1 MTKPQTTPSTS
12 PHEAANDAQA
22 AIESVQHSQTTGRD
36 LGVGYVGTMS
46 PEQSTAEEARLH
58 AIVNSETDKDYRPS
72 VSVPMGR
79 DPNADVSMLED
90 DSPLPLASR
99 VGFRAVEHPRARMAS
114 AMHDQL
120 RGRAPSDLTADELS
134 AVAEKVGLQVE
145 GTGASGAPLT
155 SDFVQAMDALAGAHP
170 PRPAA

>member
-1 MTKPQTTPSTS
+1 MAPKASAARVEDA
-12 PHEAANDAQA
+12 HDAEAL
-22 AIESVQHSQTTGRD
+22 IESTQHMLRTGKD
-36 LGVGYVGTMS
+36 AGVGYVGTMS

-58 AIVNSETDKDYRPS
+58 AIVNSEADKLYRPS

-99 VGFRAVEHPRARMAS
+99 VGSRAVEHPRARTAS

-134 AVAEKVGLQVE
+134 ALAEKVGLQVE
-145 GTGASGAPLT
+145 EGTGANGAVLK
-155 SDFVQAMDALAGAHP
+155 SDFVQAMDALGAAHP